1 MNRVSTAG
9 TVAISDVYG
18 DVAVAT
24 AAARPIMGERY
35 PQEIEY
41 VVAPQGIALR
51 PFEWS
56 NSGSG
61 TLDTASFRP
70 QTELGR
76 RLWEIRKKSIANGMP
91 LLNAEGIEREIQQ
104 RRGGQDDERL

>member
-1 MNRVSTAG
+1 MNRLITAG
-9 TVAISDVYG
+9 TVSISEAYG
-18 DVAVAT
+18 DVAVAPVPARRIT
-24 AAARPIMGERY
+24 AERE
-35 PQEIEY
+35 PRQIEY

-56 NSGSG
+56 SSGSG

-104 RRGGQDDERL
+104 RRGGQDDGRL